1 MQVTL
6 KRTAFIN
13 GTRYRGPGV
22 HEYFG
27 SVDDL
32 PGDALVDG
40 KPIPDREVKKAPK
53 ISNVPVDETALRE
66 KLRAELLND
75 ADLRKQIE
83 DEVRQDEK
91 FLDTLREEIRV
102 ELSKDEPVD
111 PKTATT
117 APTAGPFSKDDSEN
131 AKKK

>member
-75 ADLRKQIE
+75 ADLRKQVE
-83 DEVRQDEK
+83 DEVRKDEK
-91 FLDTLREEIRV
+91 FIDSLREEVRADLV
-102 ELSKDEPVD
+102 KEKPVD
-111 PKTATT
+111 PKTAQT
-117 APTAGPFSKDDSEN
+117 AEAAGPFSKNDDES